1 VETYS
6 KEIRELGD
14 AIVQLNVL
22 QARELG
28 EYIRD
33 QYGIIASSA
42 VECRVREESAFVP
55 NAEKVETLVDVLL
68 TEVPD
73 TAKIGTIKV
82 VRALKGLGLKESKDL
97 VESTP
102 VAVWTHVTADEGQ
115 KLKAAIEEAGAKV
128 VLK

>member
-1 VETYS
+1 METYS

-22 QARELG
+22 QARALG

-42 VECRVREESAFVP
+42 MECRREEPSVSP
-55 NAEKVETLVDVLL
+55 KVEDAVELVDVMLM
-68 TEVPD
+68 EVPEM
-73 TAKIGTIKV
+73 ARIGVIKV

-102 VAVWTHVTADEGQ
+102 IALWARITVEEGQ
-115 KLKAAIEEAGAKV
+115 KFKAALEETGAKV

>member
-1 VETYS
+1 METYS

-42 VECRVREESAFVP
+42 MECRSREEPSEAP
-55 NAEKVETLVDVLL
+55 KTEDAVELVDVVLS
-68 TEVPD
+68 EVPD
-73 TAKIGTIKV
+73 MAKIGVIKV

-97 VESTP
+97 VESAP
-102 VAVWTHVTADEGQ
+102 VAVWARVTADEGQ
-115 KLKAAIEEAGAKV
+115 KFKTAIEEAGAKV

>member
-1 VETYS
+1 METYS

-42 VECRVREESAFVP
+42 VECRVRDDNSEPVSVSDEVA
-55 NAEKVETLVDVLL
+55 LVDVLL
-68 TEVPD
+68 TEVPSMS
-73 TAKIGTIKV
+73 KIGVIKV
-82 VRALKGLGLKESKDL
+82 VRELKGLGLKESKDL
-97 VESTP
+97 VEKVP
-102 VAVWTHVTADEGQ
+102 VAVGVRVTAEEGA
-115 KLKAAIEEAGAKV
+115 KFKAALEDAGAKV

>member
-1 VETYS
+1 METYS

-42 VECRVREESAFVP
+42 VECRAQEESAITP
-55 NAEKVETLVDVLL
+55 KAEDVVTLVDVVL

-73 TAKIGTIKV
+73 AAKIGTIRV

-102 VAVWTHVTADEGQ
+102 VAVWTRVTADEGRQ
-115 KLKAAIEEAGAKV
+115 LKLAIEEAGAKV
-128 VLK
+128 VLQ

>member
-6 KEIRELGD
+6 KDVRELGD
-14 AIVQLNVL
+14 AIVQLNVK

-33 QYGIIASSA
+33 QYGIVASSA
-42 VECRVREESAFVP
+42 MECREREEGTVST
-55 NAEKVETLVDVLL
+55 KVEAVVTLVDVVL

-73 TAKIGTIKV
+73 ASKIGTIKV

-97 VESTP
+97 VESAP
-102 VAVWTHVTADEGQ
+102 VAVWSGVTADEGQ
-115 KLKAAIEEAGAKV
+115 KLKAAVEEAGAKV